1 MNCLHWL
8 GLGLSLATASY
19 AQVIVNAGAFEESR
33 PVAPNSLVAFG
44 EFAEAT
50 PATANTL
57 PLPVLLGG
65 VEVLVGGEPAGIYS
79 VSKTQVNFVI
89 PAAVPALRYAKRFP
103 VVIRTN
109 GGSPAVTAY
118 ALIQDVSPAILVRDA
133 GDALRP
139 AAAFN
144 ADLSQN
150 GAAKPARSGELIT
163 LFLTGDGGRGSQM
176 NGGAVPEIPKPP
188 TVYFHSWP
196 GETILSSP
204 APGQPGLWLV
214 KVRVPQMTNHSSGAT
229 PITVLFDGVNSNTA
243 TVWVQ

>member
-144 ADLSQN
+144 SDLSQR
-150 GAAKPARSGELIT
+150 ARP
-163 LFLTGDGGRGSQM
+163 SQPDQG
-176 NGGAVPEIPKPP
+176 N
-188 TVYFHSWP
+188 
-196 GETILSSP
+196 
-204 APGQPGLWLV
+204 
-214 KVRVPQMTNHSSGAT
+214 
-229 PITVLFDGVNSNTA
+229 
-243 TVWVQ
+243 